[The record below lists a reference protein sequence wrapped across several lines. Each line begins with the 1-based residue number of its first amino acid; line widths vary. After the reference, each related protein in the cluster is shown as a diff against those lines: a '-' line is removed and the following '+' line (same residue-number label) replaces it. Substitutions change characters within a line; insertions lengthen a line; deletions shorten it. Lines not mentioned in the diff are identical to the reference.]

1 MTQDDGHAYIR
12 KDQIEEEIKAHLKK
26 IIEMYDEFGFDVN
39 FIMETK
45 PPKAQGPDELWDEAE
60 SSLKNAMDEVVGD
73 YEVKPE
79 EGAFYGPKI
88 GVEVEDAIGREWQ
101 LGTVQLD
108 FVIPRNYGLKYQG
121 EDNEEHYPVMIHR
134 AILGSIERFMG
145 VMIEHFAGE
154 FPAWLAPEQVR
165 ILPVSE
171 DNIEYA
177 EELKEELSDFR
188 VEIED
193 RSWTVGKKI
202 QAAHDDRVPYMII
215 IGDDEE
221 KASEISVRDRFENE
235 DRGFTAEEFR
245 KALKEE
251 VEEKRLEP
259 EFLK

>member
-1 MTQDDGHAYIR
+1 
-12 KDQIEEEIKAHLKK
+12 
-26 IIEMYDEFGFDVN
+26 
-39 FIMETK
+39 
-45 PPKAQGPDELWDEAE
+45 
-60 SSLKNAMDEVVGD
+60 
-73 YEVKPE
+73 
-79 EGAFYGPKI
+79 
-88 GVEVEDAIGREWQ
+88 
-101 LGTVQLD
+101 
-108 FVIPRNYGLKYQG
+108 
-121 EDNEEHYPVMIHR
+121 
-134 AILGSIERFMG
+134 MG

-165 ILPVSE
+165 ILPVSD

-235 DRGFTAEEFR
+235 DRGFTAREFR
-245 KALKEE
+245 EALKEE